1 MNKTTKEKQHIVPQ
15 FVLRNFSV
23 KDKLYTYDK
32 HTEKIYGSS
41 VKDSGCEKSFYDFQI
56 KVDDKI
62 LQGTIEEKLC
72 EIECN
77 ASRVIKKILKQDDVK
92 NITDEEKEHM
102 DYFLAAQMIR
112 TKNVKENFK
121 SMPEQLRNAIRQ
133 RMPKLA
139 NDVGLDEKFPD
150 FEDDALNLHFD
161 VLIANSTERL
171 KAYFKGLEWIL
182 VKTDESKPFLIGDS
196 PVIVYNEL
204 YSDEKESFYFS
215 KYAIGYKGS
224 CVFFPIS
231 PTRALWLVSPA
242 LIEMYVKSNKEL
254 LNLFLVGVKVAKDV
268 IKMGTQVQDFINI
281 EEGFTK
287 TKKLTFS
294 SQYVDKYNYFEIIN
308 AERKIFSKFP
318 DFNQVEELI
327 KQNEHYKHGIRV
339 VCN

>member
-1 MNKTTKEKQHIVPQ
+1 MNETTKEKQHIVPQ

-102 DYFLAAQMIR
+102 DYFLAAQMMR

-231 PTRALWLVSPA
+231 PTRALWLVSPE

-281 EEGFTK
+281 E
-287 TKKLTFS
+287 
-294 SQYVDKYNYFEIIN
+294 
-308 AERKIFSKFP
+308 
-318 DFNQVEELI
+318 
-327 KQNEHYKHGIRV
+327 
-339 VCN
+339 

>member
-77 ASRVIKKILKQDDVK
+77 ASRVIKKILKQNDVK

-102 DYFLAAQMIR
+102 DYFLAAQMMR
-112 TKNVKENFK
+112 TKNVKDNFK

-171 KAYFKGLEWIL
+171 KTYFKGLEWIL
-182 VKTDESKPFLIGDS
+182 VKTDESKPFLIGDA

-231 PTRALWLVSPA
+231 PTRALWLVSPE

>member
-1 MNKTTKEKQHIVPQ
+1 MNKTTKEKQHTVPQ

-32 HTEKIYGSS
+32 HTEKIYVSS

-56 KVDDKI
+56 KGNDKI
-62 LQGTIEEKLC
+62 IQGTIEEKLC
-72 EIECN
+72 ELECN

-92 NITDEEKEHM
+92 NITDEEKEHI
-102 DYFLAAQMIR
+102 DYFLSAQMMR
-112 TKNVKENFK
+112 TKNVKENLK

-139 NDVGLDEKFPD
+139 NDAGLDEKFPD
-150 FEDDALNLHFD
+150 FEDDDLNLYFD

-171 KAYFKGLEWIL
+171 QAYFKGLEWIL

-231 PTRALWLVSPA
+231 PTRALWLVSPE
-242 LIEMYVKSNKEL
+242 LIEMYVKSNKGL
-254 LNLFLVGVKVAKDV
+254 LNLFFVGVKVAKDV